1 MSANISDSIS
11 SYDILPIFNSSSEFT
26 IGHIGDNSSSIPPNT
41 SGTNYSSDDPPIS
54 IYTPWQQALVT
65 LALALMVLGTIVGN
79 CLVCI
84 AVGIVKKLQT
94 PSNLLILSLAVSDLL
109 VAVLVMPFVTTY
121 QVLSYWPFGNVICDL
136 FTSLDVI
143 LCTASILNL
152 CMISV
157 DRYFVITRP
166 FQYAMK
172 RTPKR
177 MGIMIAGVW
186 CSSVL
191 ISLPPLFGWKE
202 DPPKWHCII
211 SQNIGYQI
219 YATLG
224 AFYVPL
230 FVMLAVYYRIWRV
243 SSRLAKKESTN
254 QLGSIDK
261 GQSNAHYSNRVKTN
275 SVETGCTVLPNGN
288 VRNGCHSE
296 KDEDERVEM
305 LAKNSASIQRRRF
318 TIKSILP
325 KGRRSSGHKDSKA
338 IKTLG
343 IIMGGF
349 TACWLPFFIL
359 AVIRPFVG
367 DNDIP
372 IHMISVFNWLGYF
385 NSFLN
390 PVIYARFNRDFRTPF
405 KEILCLRC
413 KGINVRIRSESYVEQ
428 YGPDPRLRD
437 CLRPPTSSVVRYDSQ
452 GRTEVHL
459 GNGSTPSESKV

>member
-1 MSANISDSIS
+1 MSALNISGSIS
-11 SYDILPIFNSSSEFT
+11 YDPINTNISNITFISDYETTSEAWSNISESNSTSD
-26 IGHIGDNSSSIPPNT
+26 GIPEP
-41 SGTNYSSDDPPIS
+41 Y
-54 IYTPWQQALVT
+54 YTEWQMGLVT
-65 LALALMVLGTIVGN
+65 FILLVIIIGTIIGN
-79 CLVCI
+79 SLVCI
-84 AVGIVKKLQT
+84 AVGIVRKLQT

-121 QVLSYWPFGNVICDL
+121 QVMGYWGLGDVVCSL

-186 CSSVL
+186 LSSVL
-191 ISLPPLFGWKE
+191 ISIPPLFGWK
-202 DPPKWHCII
+202 DKPPKWQCLI
-211 SQNIGYQI
+211 SQKIGYQI

-243 SSRLAKKESTN
+243 SSRLAKKESIN

-261 GQSNAHYSNRVKTN
+261 GQHNVYYPNNAKHSIGSEN
-275 SVETGCTVLPNGN
+275 TVLPNGN
-288 VRNGCHSE
+288 LKNGCNGD
-296 KDEDERVEM
+296 KDEEESVEM
-305 LAKNSASIQRRRF
+305 LAKNSAAIQRRRF
-318 TIKSILP
+318 TIKNLLH
-325 KGRRSSGHKDSKA
+325 KGRRSSANKDSKA

-349 TACWLPFFIL
+349 TACWLPFL
-359 AVIRPFVG
+359 
-367 DNDIP
+367 
-372 IHMISVFNWLGYF
+372 
-385 NSFLN
+385 FL
-390 PVIYARFNRDFRTPF
+390 P
-405 KEILCLRC
+405 L
-413 KGINVRIRSESYVEQ
+413 
-428 YGPDPRLRD
+428 
-437 CLRPPTSSVVRYDSQ
+437 
-452 GRTEVHL
+452 
-459 GNGSTPSESKV
+459 

>member
-1 MSANISDSIS
+1 MSANISESIS
-11 SYDILPIFNSSSEFT
+11 YEILHSNASNLTIGQFGSVTSAVPTNDSGANSS
-26 IGHIGDNSSSIPPNT
+26 GPP
-41 SGTNYSSDDPPIS
+41 GPFYK
-54 IYTPWQQALVT
+54 PWEQALVT
-65 LALALMVLGTIVGN
+65 TVLVLLILGTIVGN

-109 VAVLVMPFVTTY
+109 VAVLVMPFVTIQ
-121 QVLSYWPFGNVICDL
+121 QVLGYWPLGDDICAL

-166 FQYAMK
+166 FKYAMK

-177 MGIMIAGVW
+177 MGIMIVGVW

-191 ISLPPLFGWKE
+191 ISLPPLFGWKD
-202 DPPKWHCII
+202 DPPEWTCII
-211 SQNIGYQI
+211 SQNLGYQI

-230 FVMLAVYYRIWRV
+230 FVMLAVYYKIWRV
-243 SSRLAKKESTN
+243 SSRLAKKENTN
-254 QLGSIDK
+254 QLGSIDR
-261 GQSNAHYSNRVKTN
+261 GQNNVYYPN
-275 SVETGCTVLPNGN
+275 SVKKHSLTESGTVLPNGN
-288 VRNGCHSE
+288 VRNGHHNDKE
-296 KDEDERVEM
+296 DDESVEM
-305 LAKNSASIQRRRF
+305 LAKSSASIHKRRF
-318 TIKSILP
+318 TIRNFLP
-325 KGRRSSGHKDSKA
+325 TRRRSSGHKDSKA

-367 DNDIP
+367 DDAIP
-372 IHMISVFNWLGYF
+372 IVILSVFNWLGYF

-413 KGINVRIRSESYVEQ
+413 RGINVRIRSESYVEQ
-428 YGPDPRLRD
+428 YGPDLRHRE

>member
-1 MSANISDSIS
+1 MSALNISGSIS
-11 SYDILPIFNSSSEFT
+11 YDPINTNISNITFISDYETTSEAWSNISESNSTSD
-26 IGHIGDNSSSIPPNT
+26 GIPEP
-41 SGTNYSSDDPPIS
+41 Y
-54 IYTPWQQALVT
+54 YTEWQMGLVT
-65 LALALMVLGTIVGN
+65 FILLVIIIGTIIGN
-79 CLVCI
+79 SLVCI
-84 AVGIVKKLQT
+84 AVGIVRKLQT

-121 QVLSYWPFGNVICDL
+121 QVMGYWVLGDVVCSL

-186 CSSVL
+186 LSSVL
-191 ISLPPLFGWKE
+191 ISIPPLFGWK
-202 DPPKWHCII
+202 DKPPKWQCLI
-211 SQNIGYQI
+211 SQKIGYQI

-243 SSRLAKKESTN
+243 SSRLAKKESIN

-261 GQSNAHYSNRVKTN
+261 GQHNVYYPNNAKHSIGSEN
-275 SVETGCTVLPNGN
+275 TVLPNGN
-288 VRNGCHSE
+288 LKNGCNGD
-296 KDEDERVEM
+296 KDEEESVEM
-305 LAKNSASIQRRRF
+305 LAKNSAAIQRRRF
-318 TIKSILP
+318 TIKNLLH
-325 KGRRSSGHKDSKA
+325 KGRRSSANKDSKA

-359 AVIRPFVG
+359 AVIRPFV
-367 DNDIP
+367 DEDVIP
-372 IHMISVFNWLGYF
+372 PVITSVFNWLGYF

-428 YGPDPRLRD
+428 YGPDHRLRD

>member
-1 MSANISDSIS
+1 MSALNISDSVPYDLVYSNASDS
-11 SYDILPIFNSSSEFT
+11 SFDGYDTTSRLWNQSENGTTPFPIPESQ
-26 IGHIGDNSSSIPPNT
+26 
-41 SGTNYSSDDPPIS
+41 
-54 IYTPWQQALVT
+54 YTPWQKGLVT
-65 LALALMVLGTIVGN
+65 FVLLVLIIGTIVGN

-121 QVLSYWPFGNVICDL
+121 QVMGYWSLGPTVCDL

-177 MGIMIAGVW
+177 MGIMIVGVW
-186 CSSVL
+186 LSSVL
-191 ISLPPLFGWKE
+191 ISIPPLLGWK
-202 DPPKWHCII
+202 DPPVMYECFI
-211 SQNIGYQI
+211 SQQIGYQI

-230 FVMLAVYYRIWRV
+230 FVMLAVYYKIWRV
-243 SSRLAKKESTN
+243 SSRLAKKESIN

-261 GQSNAHYSNRVKTN
+261 NNVYYPNNAKN
-275 SVETGCTVLPNGN
+275 SIGSENIVLPNGN
-288 VRNGCHSE
+288 LGNGNGCHEE
-296 KDEDERVEM
+296 KDDEESVEM
-305 LAKNSASIQRRRF
+305 LAKNSAVLHRRRF
-318 TIKSILP
+318 TIKNILP
-325 KGRRSSGHKDSKA
+325 KGRRSSGNKDSKA

-349 TACWLPFFIL
+349 TLCWLPFFIL

-367 DNDIP
+367 NDTIP
-372 IHMISVFNWLGYF
+372 AVITSVFNWLGYF